1 MSWRRVAQ
9 LVASI
14 GSALLLIGAFVTM
27 AAARPPS
34 PGNPLGRGPASSA
47 AAATT
52 FSIGQP
58 QGDIT
63 GQSGCGH
70 NVDGEPAIHV
80 SKTNLVVLGSER
92 GLPAGSDVWRQPA
105 GMGGA
110 AASACGLT
118 AAGQPN
124 AVGGIGAAGGDI
136 DLAIAPVAGAS
147 GSASI
152 YVASLNLG
160 SVSVARSTDNGA
172 TWTSTPVQAG
182 LPLDDREWI
191 AASGPD
197 TALLSFHQIAT
208 GNIEILRSDNG
219 GALFTQIAEAIP
231 ATDYKAQNN
240 QLGNLVIDH
249 ENTAGTVAA
258 LTGQPGFWAYQPFVA
273 PAADPSVSGNA
284 SYNQAFVAVSNDG
297 GFTWT
302 DRPIPCSASNTALDH
317 NFPNVSVD
325 PSGRIWYAWSDDT
338 NIHTAVSADHGTT
351 WSCSTAV
358 STNTQHAIFPWL
370 VATSAG
376 VDLVYYGAPTSA
388 TGTWYV
394 YFAQNLTGDVTGWGT
409 PQPVV
414 SVHTGAVCEGGINCS
429 TGRQLLDDFGV
440 DTDQSGWAHI
450 AYSHDAPDL
459 GGSGTYTGYAV
470 QTGGTVV
477 GRPN

>member
-1 MSWRRVAQ
+1 VSWRRVAQ

-14 GSALLLIGAFVTM
+14 GSAIVLSGTFTPM
-27 AAARPPS
+27 AAARTPS
-34 PGNPLGRGPASSA
+34 PGKQPQRRQGSSPA
-47 AAATT
+47 AAT

-58 QGDIT
+58 QGDQI
-63 GQSGCGH
+63 GQSGCGN

-92 GLPAGSDVWRQPA
+92 GLPAGSDVWRRPA
-105 GMGGA
+105 GAGGA
-110 AASACGLT
+110 SASACGLT
-118 AAGQPN
+118 YTGQPN
-124 AVGGIGAAGGDI
+124 AVGGIGASGGDI
-136 DLAIAPVAGAS
+136 DLAIAPVAGSS
-147 GSASI
+147 GNASI
-152 YVASLNLG
+152 YVASLNVG

-197 TALLSFHQIAT
+197 TALLSFHEIAT
-208 GNIEILRSDNG
+208 SNIEILRSDTG

-240 QLGNLVIDH
+240 ELGNLVIDH
-249 ENTAGTVAA
+249 ENTAGTVAG
-258 LTGQPGFWAYQPFVA
+258 LTGTPGFWAYQSFVA
-273 PAADPSVSGNA
+273 PADDPSVSGDFA
-284 SYNQAFVAVSNDG
+284 YNEAFVAVSNDG

-302 DRPIPCSASNTALDH
+302 DRPIPCSASNTDLDH

-351 WSCSTAV
+351 WSCSTAI

-394 YFAQNLTGDVTGWGT
+394 YFAQNLTSGATGWST
-409 PQPVV
+409 PQEVV
-414 SVHTGAVCEGGINCS
+414 AVHAGAVCEGGISCS
-429 TGRQLLDDFGV
+429 DGRQLLDDFGI
-440 DTDQSGWAHI
+440 DTDQSGWAHV

-470 QTGGTVV
+470 QTGGTPV